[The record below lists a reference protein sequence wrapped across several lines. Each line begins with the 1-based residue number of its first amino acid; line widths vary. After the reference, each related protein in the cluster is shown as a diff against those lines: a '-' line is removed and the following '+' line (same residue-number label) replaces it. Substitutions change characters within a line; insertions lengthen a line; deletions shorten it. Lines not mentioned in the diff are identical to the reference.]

1 MKKLIVNLLFIFS
14 ISGVIAAC
22 SSSQEVKSVET
33 KPVDT
38 EALEE
43 LREDIKGKL
52 DVYDSMARATKYN
65 VDSLYDTMY
74 KNVSESKLD
83 NMQATQ
89 IVSEVKSLKVDSK
102 HELYAS
108 MRALDFAVIYADTIV
123 REGNPK
129 QREEFL
135 YKKSAESLA
144 LAAIKYHKDVLFVH
158 KKNREIART
167 ILREQKNVADINQK
181 FEKTGRLP
189 EEDVEYQKSLEVLIQ
204 KFADLNARLAVE
216 VEDYTKLI
224 KAKEKDKIN
233 LEGRM
238 FYEIDD
244 FDKSLTI
251 DLFQRNAVF
260 KNDDFI
266 SIINPNKN
274 YSFSNVESILIRKF
288 PEFERLIV
296 NGYGV
301 GDDLY
306 LKSLRKRSDTIAA
319 NLIRDAKDYK
329 LKTNEEEKK
338 KAVLLVAEDLAVAI
352 FTQIEMAYNIVH
364 LNDLKIEE
372 ISDEI
377 KFGKETLKNLEKS
390 KKDDREKHIEILK
403 TKLSILENEHRLS
416 KLKADRAVAIRALY
430 FYSGFDML
438 NTGFDSLEDSK
449 LLDKPVDDISKNL
462 KKAFNKDTVLMLAQI
477 KEVKNVPEPERGWAR
492 KDNWL
497 ERVVEGENAAAAVE
511 TQNSALIIPY
521 VSDGFGGDFYNSSH
535 NDRKYM
541 QLGAY
546 RDIENLNNDWEFL
559 YNAYPEVREH
569 IPEASSVMVNG
580 VEMHRLIIRSEEGGF
595 VDICNRIRQDGRA
608 CILR

>member
-1 MKKLIVNLLFIFS
+1 MKKLVVNLLFIFS

-22 SSSQEVKSVET
+22 GSSQEVKSVET

-38 EALEE
+38 EALED

-52 DVYDSMARATKYN
+52 GVYDSMARATKYN
-65 VDSLYDTMY
+65 VHSLYQAMD
-74 KNVSESKLD
+74 KNVSETKLD

-89 IVSEVKSLKVDSK
+89 IVNEVKSLSESK

-108 MRALDFAVIYADTIV
+108 MRALDFAVIYADAIV
-123 REGNPK
+123 RGGNPEK
-129 QREEFL
+129 REELL

-158 KKNREIART
+158 KKNREIAR
-167 ILREQKNVADINQK
+167 IISREQKNVADINQK

-189 EEDVEYQKSLEVLIQ
+189 EEDVEYLKSLEVLIQ

-216 VEDYTKLI
+216 VEDYIKLI

-233 LEGRM
+233 LEGKM

-251 DLFQRNAVF
+251 DLFQRNAVL

-274 YSFSNVESILIRKF
+274 YSFSNVESISTKRF
-288 PEFERLIV
+288 PDVERLII
-296 NGYGV
+296 NGYNI
-301 GDDLY
+301 DDDIY
-306 LKSLRKRSDTIAA
+306 RKSLRKRSDTVAA
-319 NLIRDAKDYK
+319 DLIRDAKDYK
-329 LKTNEEEKK
+329 LKTNEEEKR
-338 KAVLLVAEDLAVAI
+338 KAGLLVAESLAIAI

-372 ISDEI
+372 ISEEI
-377 KFGKETLKNLEKS
+377 KASKEVLKNLEKS
-390 KKDDREKHIEILK
+390 KKDDREKHIELLK
-403 TKLSILENEHRLS
+403 TKLSILENEHKLS

-438 NTGFDSLEDSK
+438 DTGFDSLEDSK
-449 LLDKPVDDISKNL
+449 LLDKPVDDISKGL
-462 KKAFNKDTVLMLAQI
+462 KAAFNKDAVLMLAQI
-477 KEVKNVPEPERGWAR
+477 KEVKKISEPERGWAR

-497 ERVVEGENAAAAVE
+497 ENLVEGENAVRVVE
-511 TQNSALIIPY
+511 TQKPVPNIPY
-521 VSDGFGGDFYNSSH
+521 VSDSFGGDFYSNSH

-546 RDIENLNNDWEFL
+546 INIENLNNDWEFL
-559 YNAYPEVREH
+559 YNKYPELRGH

-580 VEMHRLIIRSEEGGF
+580 VEMHRLVVRSEEGGF